1 MEKPG
6 RKRRSL
12 LESFSA
18 FRDSS
23 SGKHKKEK
31 VQERSGFQSSTVTLA
46 AFYEGRSREQL
57 VPPSEEY
64 EDSVEEMADALLND
78 TTLEQPKIDPG
89 RRLSQ
94 IGLTLGNSG
103 ISTPRTIEDDNS
115 DTRHNR
121 NNNKDLP
128 QLPAFIFNGDDAW
141 AMRTSPVVTAAGN
154 SNLTRFS
161 MDVPPTPPAK
171 TEYSHNRKGS
181 APAIPRRSSKR
192 KSSRSK
198 SNITS
203 PQKPNGG
210 HVRGSSSKNKLSKSF
225 STPMV
230 MNVSA
235 PVNQSEATSS
245 SVNAQDING
254 KIAKMLQA
262 TQALKGSSSE
272 SALYQGPMVPSK
284 KRRIKDNRVLVRVKT
299 VFNHQM
305 QSRNG
310 KRPHDPVRDDRL
322 LDPSV
327 NNAAEVVPEL
337 ISPAQMRINEG
348 NNFEK
353 SKITKM
359 TGNGKIRRKPVA
371 TDGKSLGSRQS
382 KDKGDKDPF
391 RDSPSSDGTRRSP
404 SSFEHKLL
412 EEISSEHTGSGSP
425 SLPRLP
431 RSISTLPG
439 IRKCIPSTLAYDSD
453 FDTLFSSS
461 PAAQST
467 PRMRLEPAFENGK
480 KTLKSVPADSLSLF
494 DPDSSTTSP
503 GSRMDVDVE
512 PVVEIT
518 ETEDFTPERATR
530 GTPRRASK
538 LGYQEG
544 FPVHTRGKKHP
555 SPSKLELETMEQH
568 LADYFTR
575 DRKHGEDALRA
586 EQLPPSYVLAPR
598 DPNISIADRDSKH
611 SDKMPEVPPKL
622 EFSRVHNSMP
632 NLARTSKQRFSLN
645 NITFNARRDS
655 RLSERHSKSGFDM
668 ENYSDMDIDELQTN
682 DPVYHI
688 GRIKA

>member
-1 MEKPG
+1 
-6 RKRRSL
+6 
-12 LESFSA
+12 
-18 FRDSS
+18 
-23 SGKHKKEK
+23 
-31 VQERSGFQSSTVTLA
+31 
-46 AFYEGRSREQL
+46 
-57 VPPSEEY
+57 
-64 EDSVEEMADALLND
+64 
-78 TTLEQPKIDPG
+78 
-89 RRLSQ
+89 
-94 IGLTLGNSG
+94 
-103 ISTPRTIEDDNS
+103 
-115 DTRHNR
+115 
-121 NNNKDLP
+121 
-128 QLPAFIFNGDDAW
+128 
-141 AMRTSPVVTAAGN
+141 
-154 SNLTRFS
+154 

-337 ISPAQMRINEG
+337 ISPAQMRINE
-348 NNFEK
+348 
-353 SKITKM
+353 
-359 TGNGKIRRKPVA
+359 
-371 TDGKSLGSRQS
+371 
-382 KDKGDKDPF
+382 
-391 RDSPSSDGTRRSP
+391 
-404 SSFEHKLL
+404 
-412 EEISSEHTGSGSP
+412 
-425 SLPRLP
+425 
-431 RSISTLPG
+431 
-439 IRKCIPSTLAYDSD
+439 AYDSD